1 VTVIFHTIV
10 FMKAFKDNY
19 TETFT
24 IRNSLSFVFSHD
36 LIMTKPLQE
45 IERKLSGMII
55 EYLSLGSAD

>member
-1 VTVIFHTIV
+1 
-10 FMKAFKDNY
+10 MKAFEDNY

-24 IRNSLSFVFSHD
+24 IRNPLSSVFSHD

-55 EYLSLGSAD
+55 EYLSMGSAD